1 LKFFKGAVAKLGIK
15 EVEKQ
20 LLKQAKKAA
29 KRAARQELRKRLK
42 EGKNKSKE
50 WNGKY
55 KKKKGGLSGKEGAKD
70 PPSWAKEHRPREGES
85 GKEFAKRILD
95 EKYGSR
101 DHAEGAD
108 TEFSKIQKWA
118 DRSFE

>member
-42 EGKNKSKE
+42 VGLKSTALEKE
-50 WNGKY
+50 RAVKSLLRGY
-55 KKKKGGLSGKEGAKD
+55 
-70 PPSWAKEHRPREGES
+70 
-85 GKEFAKRILD
+85 
-95 EKYGSR
+95 
-101 DHAEGAD
+101 
-108 TEFSKIQKWA
+108 
-118 DRSFE
+118 